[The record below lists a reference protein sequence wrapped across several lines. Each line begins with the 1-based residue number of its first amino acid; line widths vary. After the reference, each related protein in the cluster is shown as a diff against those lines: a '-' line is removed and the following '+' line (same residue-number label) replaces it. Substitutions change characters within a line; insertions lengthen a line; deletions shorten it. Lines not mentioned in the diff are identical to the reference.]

1 MLSLLVG
8 LTEHQGKQ
16 LNNLRLA
23 FEYVDRDNDG
33 RITSKELIDSCNELG
48 EGGF

>member
-16 LNNLRLA
+16 LDNLRLA
-23 FEYVDRDNDG
+23 FEYLDRDHDG
-33 RITSKELIDSCNELG
+33 RITAKEITDACKELG